1 MELGDV
7 GLGTRDLRLEDVGR
21 GTWDVGRGTW
31 DVGRGTW
38 DVGRRTRDLRLGDL
52 GLEAMELE
60 DVGLEEVEL
69 GDVGLGVSRT
79 RGDSWT

>member
-1 MELGDV
+1 MGRGLGDWDVELG
-7 GLGTRDLRLEDVGR
+7 
-21 GTWDVGRGTW
+21 
-31 DVGRGTW
+31 

-79 RGDSWT
+79 RGDTGT

>member
-1 MELGDV
+1 MELGNV
-7 GLGTRDLRLEDVGR
+7 GLGTRDLRLE
-21 GTWDVGRGTW
+21 DVGRGTW

>member
-1 MELGDV
+1 ME
-7 GLGTRDLRLEDVGR
+7 LEDVGR
-21 GTWDVGRGTW
+21 RI
-31 DVGRGTW
+31 
-38 DVGRRTRDLRLGDL
+38 RDLRLGAL

-79 RGDSWT
+79 RGDSGT

>member
-7 GLGTRDLRLEDVGR
+7 GLGTRDLRLE
-21 GTWDVGRGTW
+21 DVGRGTW

-60 DVGLEEVEL
+60 DVGLEEMEL

>member
-1 MELGDV
+1 MELV
-7 GLGTRDLRLEDVGR
+7 
-21 GTWDVGRGTW
+21 
-31 DVGRGTW
+31 

-69 GDVGLGVSRT
+69 GDVGLGVSRR
-79 RGDSWT
+79 RGESGT

>member
-1 MELGDV
+1 M
-7 GLGTRDLRLEDVGR
+7 
-21 GTWDVGRGTW
+21 
-31 DVGRGTW
+31 GRGTW

>member
-7 GLGTRDLRLEDVGR
+7 GLGTRDLRLE
-21 GTWDVGRGTW
+21 DVGRGTW